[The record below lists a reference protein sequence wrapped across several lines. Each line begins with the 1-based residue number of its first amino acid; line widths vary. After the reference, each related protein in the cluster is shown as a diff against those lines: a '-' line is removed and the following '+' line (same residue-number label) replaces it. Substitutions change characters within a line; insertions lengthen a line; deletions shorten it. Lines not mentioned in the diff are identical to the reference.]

1 MKTTLNILF
10 ADDDTK
16 YSLILK
22 RFLENEGYVV
32 SYFDNGLSAVEQFS
46 TIKPDLVLLDINM
59 PGLTGF
65 EVAEKIREKDQQ
77 TLIFFLTDRSDKTDR
92 LKGFTLKGNDYL
104 TKPFYPEE
112 LIARIKERFDHSV
125 EDNSQEEIY
134 RFGNTVF
141 NYSNNELRSGNN
153 KTLLTS
159 RQAEILRLLAKKT
172 NTVVAR
178 ENILSLVWG
187 ADSYSNSLALN
198 VQITYLRRAIQND
211 SRLSI
216 VSLNKKGYMLS
227 DNFSSLLIS
236 GNGSASNP

>member
-1 MKTTLNILF
+1 MKTALNILF

-32 SYFDNGLSAVEQFS
+32 SYLDNGISAVEQFS
-46 TIKPDLVLLDINM
+46 TIQPDLVLLDINM

-65 EVAEKIREKDQQ
+65 EVAEKIREKDRQ

-112 LIARIKERFDHSV
+112 LIARIKERFDNPV
-125 EDNSQEEIY
+125 EDGIQEEIY
-134 RFGNTVF
+134 RLGNTVF

-159 RQAEILRLLAKKT
+159 RQAEILRMLAKNR

-187 ADSYSNSLALN
+187 ADTYSNSLALN

-211 SRLSI
+211 SKLSI
-216 VSLNKKGYMLS
+216 VSLNKKGYMLK
-227 DNFSSLLIS
+227 DNFSPPSIS
-236 GNGSASNP
+236 YTESA

>member
-1 MKTTLNILF
+1 MKTALNILF

-22 RFLENEGYVV
+22 RFLENEGYAVT
-32 SYFDNGLSAVEQFS
+32 YLDNGISAVEQFS
-46 TIKPDLVLLDINM
+46 AIQPDLVLLDINM

-65 EVAEKIREKDQQ
+65 EVAEKIREKDRQ

-112 LIARIKERFDHSV
+112 LIARIKERFDNPV
-125 EDNSQEEIY
+125 EESTQEEIY
-134 RFGNTVF
+134 RLGNTVF
-141 NYSNNELRSGNN
+141 NYSNNELRLGNN

-159 RQAEILRLLAKKT
+159 RQAEILRMLAKKT
-172 NTVVAR
+172 NTAVAR
-178 ENILSLVWG
+178 ENILSSVWG
-187 ADSYSNSLALN
+187 ADTYSNSLALN

-211 SRLSI
+211 SKLSI
-216 VSLNKKGYMLS
+216 VSLNKKGYMLK
-227 DNFSSLLIS
+227 DN
-236 GNGSASNP
+236 